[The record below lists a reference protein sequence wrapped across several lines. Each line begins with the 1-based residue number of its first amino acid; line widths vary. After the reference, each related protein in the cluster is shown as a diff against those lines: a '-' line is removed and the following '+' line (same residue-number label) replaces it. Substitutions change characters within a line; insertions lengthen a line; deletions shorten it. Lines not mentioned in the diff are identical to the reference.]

1 MAAKKKKFIVKLRGH
16 GNPDFRQF
24 ADVASPKDVPAASLE
39 EASKTCS
46 AYIEKHELGMGNW
59 VGEAGIV
66 LENG

>member
-1 MAAKKKKFIVKLRGH
+1 MATKKKFTVKLRGH
-16 GNPDFRQF
+16 GNPDHRQY
-24 ADVASPKDVPAASLE
+24 ADVASPKDVPVASLE
-39 EASKTCS
+39 DASKTCL